1 MKLIIKRYFIPN
13 TVSLSSIMVGFISI
27 VMAGY
32 GEIRFAASMIILG
45 ALFDSLDGVLAR
57 RLKVMSQIGK
67 EIDSLSDVITFG
79 VAPAYLLYQ
88 GTLYKFGNLGIF
100 VSALI
105 PIFATLRLARF
116 NLKPTY
122 RFFEGLP
129 STFVGLSIALLQGYY
144 IHYFSPMFYLLF
156 ALALSMLMITKFKY
170 SKPALNKIVTLTRK
184 NAFITLIILLSL
196 LFFFKW
202 TVLLFVFLY
211 MLSGIFN
218 SILLNKKMDYI
229 KINS

>member
-1 MKLIIKRYFIPN
+1 MKLILKRYFVPN
-13 TVSLSSIMVGFISI
+13 IVSLSSILAGFISI

-57 RLKVMSQIGK
+57 GLKAMSQLGK

-79 VAPAYLLYQ
+79 VAPGYLLYHA
-88 GTLYKFGNLGIF
+88 TLYKFGNLGIL
-100 VSALI
+100 VSALL
-105 PIFATLRLARF
+105 PIFAALRLARF
-116 NLKPTY
+116 NVKPTY
-122 RFFEGLP
+122 RYFEGLP
-129 STFVGLSIALLQGYY
+129 STFAGLSIALLQGYY
-144 IHYFSPMFYLLF
+144 IHYFSPLFYLIF
-156 ALALSMLMITKFKY
+156 ALALSMLMISKLKY
-170 SKPALNKIVTLTRK
+170 LKPGLNKIVPFTRK

-202 TVLLFVFLY
+202 TILFFVFLY
-211 MLSGIFN
+211 LLSGIFN
-218 SILLNKKMDYI
+218 SIIFNKKMDYI